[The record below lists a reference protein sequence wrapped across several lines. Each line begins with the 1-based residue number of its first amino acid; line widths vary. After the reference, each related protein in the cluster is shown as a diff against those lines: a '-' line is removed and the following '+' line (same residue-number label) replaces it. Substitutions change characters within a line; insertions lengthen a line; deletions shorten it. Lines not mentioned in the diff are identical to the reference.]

1 MSLVKRI
8 VAVALL
14 ASLPFAAQA
23 QTPAEFY
30 KGKQVS
36 LYIGFSAGGGY
47 DLYART
53 LARHMGK
60 HIPGN
65 PQVVPKNMDGAGSL
79 RASNFIYEAAPR
91 DGTAFGASGRA
102 TPMSPLFGQS
112 AAQFDA
118 RKYTWLGSANDEV
131 SLCIASQASCITKFD
146 DLRKSEKS
154 FGSTGPTEEGVQ
166 VVKTTNA
173 LLGTKIK
180 IIIGY
185 PGSNEINMSMERC
198 EIDGRCAISWSSI
211 KSTMQPLVDQKKIT
225 ILSQVAFAKH
235 PELPDVPLL
244 SDFATTD
251 EARQILKF
259 LVARQVMGRPYFA
272 PPDLPSDRAA
282 ALRMAFMDT
291 LQDPE
296 FLADADKLKLEITPV
311 PARRIEEL
319 LTELYKTPPEIV
331 QKAAALF
338 N

>member
-1 MSLVKRI
+1 MSLVKWI

-79 RASNFIYEAAPR
+79 RASNFIYQAAPR

-131 SLCIASQASCITKFD
+131 SLCIASQASGITQFD

-154 FGSTGPTEEGVQ
+154 FGSTGPTEEGVAGRQ
-166 VVKTTNA
+166 DHERA
-173 LLGTKIK
+173 AR
-180 IIIGY
+180 
-185 PGSNEINMSMERC
+185 NENQDRHRLSRQQ
-198 EIDGRCAISWSSI
+198 R
-211 KSTMQPLVDQKKIT
+211 DQ
-225 ILSQVAFAKH
+225 S
-235 PELPDVPLL
+235 
-244 SDFATTD
+244 
-251 EARQILKF
+251 
-259 LVARQVMGRPYFA
+259 G
-272 PPDLPSDRAA
+272 DRARRDRRPLRDLLVEHQVDHA
-282 ALRMAFMDT
+282 A
-291 LQDPE
+291 
-296 FLADADKLKLEITPV
+296 
-311 PARRIEEL
+311 ARRSEEDHDPAHRSRSPSIPNCP
-319 LTELYKTPPEIV
+319 TCRCCRISRPPM
-331 QKAAALF
+331 KRGKS
-338 N
+338 

>member
-1 MSLVKRI
+1 
-8 VAVALL
+8 
-14 ASLPFAAQA
+14 
-23 QTPAEFY
+23 
-30 KGKQVS
+30 
-36 LYIGFSAGGGY
+36 
-47 DLYART
+47 
-53 LARHMGK
+53 
-60 HIPGN
+60 
-65 PQVVPKNMDGAGSL
+65 
-79 RASNFIYEAAPR
+79 
-91 DGTAFGASGRA
+91 
-102 TPMSPLFGQS
+102 MSPLFGQS

-131 SLCIASQASCITKFD
+131 SLCIAWQASGITKFD
-146 DLRKSEKS
+146 DLRKAEKS

-185 PGSNEINMSMERC
+185 PGSNEINLAMERG

-244 SDFATTD
+244 SEFAATD
-251 EARQILKF
+251 EARQIL
-259 LVARQVMGRPYFA
+259 QVPG
-272 PPDLPSDRAA
+272 RAA
-282 ALRMAFMDT
+282 GHGPALFRAARRARRSRRGAAAGIHGHTAGSRIPGRCRQAQARNHPGAGGADRGLVGRA
-291 LQDPE
+291 LQD
-296 FLADADKLKLEITPV
+296 AA
-311 PARRIEEL
+311 
-319 LTELYKTPPEIV
+319 EIV